1 MGKTNKIIL
10 TIILILAIIAILC
23 ALGFVV
29 AKKGVAGIWGNI
41 FGTSSDKYYLVYIA
55 NGTNS
60 LGYYG
65 QIIKNTDDLL
75 ILKNPGYINVQAA
88 AKEGDQPQVSFN
100 QLKDEFF
107 KPLPEMTINKDYV
120 VFIQE
125 LASDSPVIKAYADMK

>member
-10 TIILILAIIAILC
+10 AIILILAVIAILC
-23 ALGFVV
+23 SLFFVV
-29 AKKGVAGIWGNI
+29 VKKGGAGWGNI

-55 NGTNS
+55 NGASS

-65 QIIKNTDDLL
+65 QITKNTDDLL
-75 ILKNPGYINVQAA
+75 VLKNPGYINVQAA
-88 AKEGDQPQVSFN
+88 AEEGGQPQVSFN

-107 KPLPEMTINKDYV
+107 KPMPEITINKNYV

-125 LASDSPVIKAYADMK
+125 LASDSPVVKAYADMK